1 MFENKKSGI
10 IEKSMDALNVGTVV
24 VFRLPAIT
32 DENHLGYCPKEIVSD
47 KDIKEIKKSVD
58 KTEPLIGVIRRR
70 IETDDGMTFDV
81 AFFTRRH
88 DGTISGY
95 IELKEVMIWRYFVDP
110 CSSGI
115 PPKWFKEI
123 VRTSQKEEGYFVEIP
138 ADKIHY
144 LKDCKKKPKYAKVK
158 YIVKDEK

>member
-1 MFENKKSGI
+1 MFKNKKNKI
-10 IEKSMDALNVGTVV
+10 VKKSMKILDIGTVV

-32 DENHLGYCPKEIVSD
+32 DENHLGYWPKEIVLD
-47 KDIKEIKKSVD
+47 KDVKKIKKSID
-58 KTEPLIGVIRRR
+58 ETEPLIGVIRRK
-70 IETDDGMTFDV
+70 IEMNEGTTFDV

-110 CSSGI
+110 LNSGI
-115 PPKWFKEI
+115 PPKWFKEA
-123 VRTSQKEEGYFVEIP
+123 VRISQKEEGCFAEIP

-144 LKDCKKKPKYAKVK
+144 LKECEKKPKYAKIK